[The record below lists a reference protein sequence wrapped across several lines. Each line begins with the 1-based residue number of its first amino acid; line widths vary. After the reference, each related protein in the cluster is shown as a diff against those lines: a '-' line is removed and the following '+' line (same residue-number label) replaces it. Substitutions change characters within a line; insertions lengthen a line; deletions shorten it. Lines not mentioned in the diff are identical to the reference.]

1 MQAIRIMNRKLK
13 KHWLHFND
21 APRVQEKQQV
31 KDQWY
36 YILISV
42 VNLSYPSSSYELKS
56 RYDNSAPMQGHL
68 VYLQRKR
75 RTSGERINQGCNFLG
90 GGFSNRVNVRAPIHF
105 RRERLYCTSILKN
118 DFSLRTDP
126 PILTSIESELLDWSE
141 DSS

>member
-1 MQAIRIMNRKLK
+1 M
-13 KHWLHFND
+13 
-21 APRVQEKQQV
+21 

-105 RRERLYCTSILKN
+105 RRER
-118 DFSLRTDP
+118 
-126 PILTSIESELLDWSE
+126 
-141 DSS
+141 